1 MPRRTPHPIDLGQ
14 LPELIARQGLAG
26 MADAMKILLDEA
38 MKLERAQVLGA
49 EPYQRTDAR
58 RGHANGYKPRTLDT
72 RVGRIV
78 LDVPQARGIPFYP
91 ASLERG
97 LRSERALKLA
107 VAEMYVQGVSTR
119 KVAAVMRQL
128 CGLDVTSDQ
137 VSHAAKLLDKE
148 LAAWRE
154 RPLGPV
160 RYLQVDAMYER
171 VRHGGGGVGVVPAA
185 VLVALGVT
193 PDGRRRVLGVSVSR
207 SEAQTHWR
215 QFFDDLQRRG
225 LSGVELVVSDDHAG
239 IRGAREAHFPG
250 VPWQRCQF
258 HLVRNAMDH
267 CPRRAMRKGVAAD
280 LRTVFDAADHAAA
293 VARLG
298 EVARAYHPTAPD
310 LADWLEAVV
319 PEALTVFALPAALT
333 PDDDATP
340 GAKCDHRV
348 RMRTTNLLER
358 LNREV
363 RRRTRVASVFPNEES
378 LLRLVSAVL
387 METDQDWQADEQIY
401 LPMEKP

>member
-1 MPRRTPHPIDLGQ
+1 MPRRTPHPIDLGE
-14 LPELIARQGLAG
+14 LLELIVHQGLAG
-26 MADAMKILLDEA
+26 MANAMKILLDEA
-38 MKLERAQVLGA
+38 MKIERAQVLGA
-49 EPYQRTDAR
+49 APYQRSDAR
-58 RGHANGYKPRTLDT
+58 RGHANGYKPKTLDT

-78 LDVPQARGIPFYP
+78 LDIPQARGVPFYP
-91 ASLERG
+91 ASLQRG

-119 KVAAVMRQL
+119 KVAAVMQQL

-137 VSHAAKLLDKE
+137 VSHAAKLLDGE

-160 RYLQVDAMYER
+160 KYLQVDALYER
-171 VRHGGGGVGVVPAA
+171 VRHGGAGSVPAA
-185 VLVALGVT
+185 ILVAIGIT
-193 PDGRRRVLGVSVSR
+193 PDGRRAVLGVSVSR

-215 QFFDDLQRRG
+215 QFFDHLQRRG
-225 LSGVELVVSDDHAG
+225 LCGVELIVSDDHAG

-258 HLVRNAMDH
+258 HLIKNAMDH

-280 LRTVFDAADHAAA
+280 LRTIFDAADHAAA
-293 VARLG
+293 IARLG
-298 EVARAYHPTAPD
+298 EIACKYYPIAPA

-319 PEALTVFALPAALT
+319 PEALTVFTLPAATT
-333 PDDDATP
+333 PNAR
-340 GAKCDHRV
+340 GDHRV

-358 LNREV
+358 LNREI
-363 RRRTRVASVFPNEES
+363 RRRTRVASLFPNEES

-401 LPMEKP
+401 LPMEQP